1 MNALDSTFAPRSGP
15 ALIAAF
21 LWSCAVA
28 SSAAAQQSRV
38 NVAWDPQRNTEN
50 LVPLSANVISPE
62 VHDNHTVT
70 FRLNAPDVDEVLL
83 VGSMFVGEDA
93 GKEVPFTKDEEGLW
107 TLTIGPLAP
116 NIYLYH
122 LLIDGV
128 SVADPNNT
136 FAGHAAMPP
145 FSMVFVHGD
154 GPAFYDAKNVPH
166 GSITTHFYYS
176 PVTDGQR
183 TMLVY
188 TPPDY
193 DPERAY
199 PVLYLMGGSGDLAET
214 WVMHGQVNFIM
225 DNLLAEG
232 SAEPMI
238 IAMPNNH
245 VIHRMHPQH
254 VELTFPILEDEFKTS
269 IIPFVESHYNVVQDR
284 HGRAISGLSMGGR
297 HAQYIGL
304 NNLDLFASIGILSGA
319 IPLEQT
325 PAVNDPDINSR
336 LDYFFV
342 GAGTY
347 ETRPGV
353 RHEVLHEELD
363 ALGVQHEYY
372 IGSEGAHDLI
382 TWRHLLYYRFLPNL
396 WRNSADE

>member
-214 WVMHGQVNFIM
+214 WVMHGQV
-225 DNLLAEG
+225 
-232 SAEPMI
+232 P
-238 IAMPNNH
+238 
-245 VIHRMHPQH
+245 R
-254 VELTFPILEDEFKTS
+254 
-269 IIPFVESHYNVVQDR
+269 DR
-284 HGRAISGLSMGGR
+284 PS
-297 HAQYIGL
+297 
-304 NNLDLFASIGILSGA
+304 
-319 IPLEQT
+319 P
-325 PAVNDPDINSR
+325 
-336 LDYFFV
+336 
-342 GAGTY
+342 
-347 ETRPGV
+347 
-353 RHEVLHEELD
+353 
-363 ALGVQHEYY
+363 
-372 IGSEGAHDLI
+372 
-382 TWRHLLYYRFLPNL
+382 
-396 WRNSADE
+396 